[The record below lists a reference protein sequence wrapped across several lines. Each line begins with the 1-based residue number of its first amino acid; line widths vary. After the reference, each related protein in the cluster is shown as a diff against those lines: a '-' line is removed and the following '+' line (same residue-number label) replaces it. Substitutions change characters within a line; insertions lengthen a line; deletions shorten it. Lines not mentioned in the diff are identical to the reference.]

1 MPVDESHTDTVASSL
16 QRNLGDANLPTNS
29 LPSTSSTSII
39 NDIASTTSSV
49 PCQPLIHFPVSYFS
63 GKARSFNSDW
73 YKQYSWLEYSV
84 QKDAAF
90 CFPCRLFFS
99 PSIGHSRPEKSFTE
113 IGFRDWKHATGT
125 TGVLSK
131 HANCKTHKLSV
142 IAWQQYL
149 AAEKHQSVAEQ
160 LGSNRA
166 EQIKKNRHYIASII
180 EVLLLCS
187 KQEIAFRGHDECDT
201 SLNRGNFREILGL
214 VAGHDSV
221 VEEWLSHGPRNAKY
235 TSPTIQNNIL
245 SIMATLVRRSICSA
259 VQKTGYYSIMV
270 DETKDLS
277 KQEQLSIAVRY
288 IDVDKIAVMER
299 FLTFFPA
306 KALNAESLTQYIL
319 DTLTLYNLDPQMIV
333 SQGYDGASVMSGSC
347 SGVQKRIR
355 EVAPCASYIH
365 CHAHVLNLVLVD
377 CAKNN
382 QHAAEFFSLIQALY
396 VIVSTSKGHALF
408 IEKQKELHPNKQVKE
423 LQSLSDTRWASRSLA
438 LNAISSTFD
447 SLIETLECLAEDNDK
462 AKAVEAIG
470 LLHQVHS
477 FKFVATLIIFDRI
490 FSITKSLSDQLQAKN
505 LDFSSATSLIL
516 STTKTLQELRTDNIW
531 DRTYKYIKSVSNLHG
546 IDEFFENTRRRRT
559 PSRRIQ
565 DSTLLESVGYRN
577 PNSCSDSMKI
587 NVYFPVLDHMLF
599 ELERR
604 FSSKNL
610 DLMRAV
616 DACSPSSDNFLDSS
630 LLSSFASLYGICS
643 DRVENECLLAKPVL
657 NEKEVET
664 VLDVFTHLLPLQAA
678 FPTIVKLFQIAM
690 TLVVST
696 AQCERSFSTLRRIK
710 THLRTTM
717 SNERLT
723 DISLLS
729 LERDLCSV
737 ERVPNFIQDTIKEFE
752 GIDKNRTIRLS

>member
-1 MPVDESHTDTVASSL
+1 MTLHPQHHQYLV
-16 QRNLGDANLPTNS
+16 NLLFTFQSPTFRVKPGLS
-29 LPSTSSTSII
+29 IRTGTSNIPGWNTLSRKTLHSAFHA
-39 NDIASTTSSV
+39 D
-49 PCQPLIHFPVSYFS
+49 YFS
-63 GKARSFNSDW
+63 HHLLAIVDLRKAS
-73 YKQYSWLEYSV
+73 
-84 QKDAAF
+84 QKLGF
-90 CFPCRLFFS
+90 G
-99 PSIGHSRPEKSFTE
+99 IG
-113 IGFRDWKHATGT
+113 KHATGT

-319 DTLTLYNLDPQMIV
+319 DTLTLYNIDPQMIV

-377 CAKNN
+377 CAKKN
-382 QHAAEFFSLIQALY
+382 QHAADFF
-396 VIVSTSKGHALF
+396 
-408 IEKQKELHPNKQVKE
+408 
-423 LQSLSDTRWASRSLA
+423 
-438 LNAISSTFD
+438 
-447 SLIETLECLAEDNDK
+447 
-462 AKAVEAIG
+462 
-470 LLHQVHS
+470 HS
-477 FKFVATLIIFDRI
+477 
-490 FSITKSLSDQLQAKN
+490 
-505 LDFSSATSLIL
+505 
-516 STTKTLQELRTDNIW
+516 
-531 DRTYKYIKSVSNLHG
+531 
-546 IDEFFENTRRRRT
+546 
-559 PSRRIQ
+559 
-565 DSTLLESVGYRN
+565 YRHY
-577 PNSCSDSMKI
+577 M
-587 NVYFPVLDHMLF
+587 
-599 ELERR
+599 
-604 FSSKNL
+604 
-610 DLMRAV
+610 
-616 DACSPSSDNFLDSS
+616 
-630 LLSSFASLYGICS
+630 
-643 DRVENECLLAKPVL
+643 
-657 NEKEVET
+657 
-664 VLDVFTHLLPLQAA
+664 
-678 FPTIVKLFQIAM
+678 
-690 TLVVST
+690 
-696 AQCERSFSTLRRIK
+696 
-710 THLRTTM
+710 
-717 SNERLT
+717 
-723 DISLLS
+723 
-729 LERDLCSV
+729 
-737 ERVPNFIQDTIKEFE
+737 
-752 GIDKNRTIRLS
+752 